1 MRKVFLLFVFLVVL
15 SVLDACCDVFTFYDY
30 QRLLVWQVDLSPLSQ
45 NLPATGFEVLPDSL
59 QFFAEGYMP
68 VVTSVAYGTSCPND
82 GNGGTQYGLDTI
94 LITADQAFD
103 TLHPAGTSLND
114 LFYSLDIWY
123 ADSTAGPLSQGLR
136 GLDFYALG
144 LAGLYFYTPYL
155 PSDTSKVYTITF
167 CFTKDNGQSACGS
180 LSGVQFR

>member
-1 MRKVFLLFVFLVVL
+1 MRKVLLLFFFAVFLY
-15 SVLDACCDVFTFYDY
+15 VLDACCERFAYYDY
-30 QRLLVWQVDLSPLSQ
+30 HRLLIRQADLPSRSQ

-59 QFFAEGYMP
+59 RFMAEGYMP
-68 VVTSVAYGTSCPND
+68 VVTPMAYGTSCPDD
-82 GNGGTQYGLDTI
+82 GSEGTQYGLDTM

-103 TLHPAGTSLND
+103 TLHPAGASLND